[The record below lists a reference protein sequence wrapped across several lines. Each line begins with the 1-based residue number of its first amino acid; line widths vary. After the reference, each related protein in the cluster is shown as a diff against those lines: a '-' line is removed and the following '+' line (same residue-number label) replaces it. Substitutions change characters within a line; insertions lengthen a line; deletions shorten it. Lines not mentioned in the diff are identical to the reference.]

1 MIIFGRQQV
10 YLDNYLS
17 EDSLLFIDKRHCL
30 DIQTSLPKKIT
41 DMRTSRVIF
50 LEMLSVPWMKQLFS
64 MTVFQMI
71 GPPSVVLDD
80 LVGTFPIGA

>member
-1 MIIFGRQQV
+1 
-10 YLDNYLS
+10 
-17 EDSLLFIDKRHCL
+17 
-30 DIQTSLPKKIT
+30 
-41 DMRTSRVIF
+41 MRTSRIVF